1 MKNNILLVLCAFC
14 VSCSTNKNICH
25 NNLTG
30 KFYGKIEGFSKG
42 TYDQYN
48 LELKQDSLFYF
59 NIKIH
64 DASPRCEGVWSLSND
79 TLLLRCS
86 NVETITDMLSS
97 GYMNKREHKLKIINN
112 KKLKYEDVVLKRKN

>member
-14 VSCSTNKNICH
+14 VSCSTNKNLYH
-25 NNLTG
+25 NNLIG
-30 KFYGKIEGFSKG
+30 KFYGKSEGFSKG

-64 DASPRCEGVWSLSND
+64 DANPKCEGIWSLSKD
-79 TLLLRCS
+79 TLLLRC
-86 NVETITDMLSS
+86 NDVETITDMLSS
-97 GYMNKREHKLKIINN
+97 GYMNIKEHKLKIINK
-112 KKLKYEDVVLKRKN
+112 KKLKYEGVILKRKN